1 MWHCPSVPGLE
12 ATPAPATDTLAG
24 AGAAGGAGTGASR
37 PNSQDTH
44 TVVGFGGR
52 DRISGTPHPE
62 SHTESS
68 MVHPDNS
75 FSPRRLDT
83 ALDRASAA

>member
-1 MWHCPSVPGLE
+1 M
-12 ATPAPATDTLAG
+12 
-24 AGAAGGAGTGASR
+24 
-37 PNSQDTH
+37 
-44 TVVGFGGR
+44 VGFGGR

-83 ALDRASAA
+83 ALDRASAAYVCTSDSTGRDSTKTTGWVWGVREGMHKWL